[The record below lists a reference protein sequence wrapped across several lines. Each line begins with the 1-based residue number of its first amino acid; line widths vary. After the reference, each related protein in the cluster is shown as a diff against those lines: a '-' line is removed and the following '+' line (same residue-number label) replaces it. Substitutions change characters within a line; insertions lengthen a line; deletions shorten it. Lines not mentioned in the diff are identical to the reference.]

1 MALRPVILCGGSGT
15 RLWPESRKSLPK
27 QFIKLFNE
35 DSLLDLTFNRVKDLN
50 NYSKPIIVTNKNLG
64 FLVEESLNKA
74 GIIGTKILESE
85 PKNTTAAIYLAAKFS
100 QSDDQLIII
109 PADHLISNIN
119 FFSKTI
125 EEMFNINENKYWIT
139 FGIKPTF
146 PSEGYGYINIKEKEE
161 IFKSKLYKV
170 NKFIEKPSKDK
181 AKSMIKNGSYFWNA
195 GIFMGNASFI
205 INSITKYAPNIAV
218 KCDKAFKISYIDTV
232 KNEIT
237 FNDDIFSEIPS
248 DSIDFAVMEK
258 DKNILLYP
266 YSGDW
271 SDVGSWDTMSSIKNN
286 ISKNKNII
294 EIQTNDNFIRTG
306 NRLITTIGTENLI
319 IIDSDNA
326 TLIVKK
332 GHSEKVKDLVNKIN
346 IKKMNQGTEHTFEKR
361 PWGKFENLLDDK
373 NCKVK
378 RIEINPYKRLSLQ
391 YHNFRSEHWLIVKGE
406 AHIHLDNK
414 EFIMRPGESI
424 DIPLKSH
431 HYVEN
436 KSNKPLIIIETQLGS
451 YFGEDDIVRLDD
463 PYSR

>member
-100 QSDDQLIII
+100 QPDDQLLIM

-218 KCDKAFKISYIDTV
+218 KCDKAFKSSYIDTV

-266 YSGDW
+266 YLGDW
-271 SDVGSWDTMSSIKNN
+271 NDVGSWDTMSSIKNN

-346 IKKMNQGTEHTFEKR
+346 KK
-361 PWGKFENLLDDK
+361 K
-373 NCKVK
+373 NEP
-378 RIEINPYKRLSLQ
+378 RN
-391 YHNFRSEHWLIVKGE
+391 
-406 AHIHLDNK
+406 
-414 EFIMRPGESI
+414 
-424 DIPLKSH
+424 
-431 HYVEN
+431 
-436 KSNKPLIIIETQLGS
+436 
-451 YFGEDDIVRLDD
+451 
-463 PYSR
+463 